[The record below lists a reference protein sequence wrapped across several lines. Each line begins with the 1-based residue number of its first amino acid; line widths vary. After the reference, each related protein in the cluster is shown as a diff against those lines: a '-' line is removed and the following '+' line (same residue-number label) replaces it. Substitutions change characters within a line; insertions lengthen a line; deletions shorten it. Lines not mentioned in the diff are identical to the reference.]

1 MPDALFDPDQWTPRF
16 EAFLRAQPPAPDG
29 GHGLG
34 HIRRVVATVTH
45 LADAEGARLDVVLP
59 AAWLHDCVAVAKDDP
74 RRRQASRLAADTAT
88 AFLRDA
94 GYPAEPLPAIAH
106 AIAAH
111 SFSAGIP
118 PETLEA
124 QVVQDADRLDAL
136 GAIGIARAWLVGGS
150 LGLPLAHEDDPFA
163 QHRPLDD
170 RTYALDHY
178 FVKLLRLTDTMQ
190 TNAGRAE
197 ASRRTAVMQA
207 YLDQLREEMGSG
219 PSIA

>member
-1 MPDALFDPDQWTPRF
+1 
-16 EAFLRAQPPAPDG
+16 
-29 GHGLG
+29 
-34 HIRRVVATVTH
+34 
-45 LADAEGARLDVVLP
+45 
-59 AAWLHDCVAVAKDDP
+59 
-74 RRRQASRLAADTAT
+74 ADTAT

-118 PETLEA
+118 PQTLEA

-163 QHRPLDD
+163 RHRPLDD

-178 FVKLLRLTDTMQ
+178 FVKLLRLADTMQ

-197 ASRRTAVMQA
+197 ATRRTAFMQA
-207 YLDQLREEMGSG
+207 YLDQLREEMGNG